1 MPLLRAINSSYHGV
15 EFNKLERSI
24 GKFAVPKLLHWQVHL
39 VTITLTSFCECVF
52 IHPNQCKKTLKQEF
66 RKALEVSYPNCVW
79 AGPGTVFLKVTFRS
93 NVVSG
98 QTEKSIH
105 EIMLHNQEKCC
116 FRKANI
122 KTRLV
127 DACVCVVPG
136 TIPIW
141 SQELQQS
148 AHVCALDAGGS
159 KNVHLAILPCFEH
172 SWIRRIM
179 QRCAGSMAAGRT
191 CHRKLVVVDFW

>member
-15 EFNKLERSI
+15 EFNKLEHSI
-24 GKFAVPKLLHWQVHL
+24 GKFTVPKLLHWQVHL

-98 QTEKSIH
+98 QTDKSIL
-105 EIMLHNQEKCC
+105 EIMLHNQE
-116 FRKANI
+116 N
-122 KTRLV
+122 
-127 DACVCVVPG
+127 VVFEKR
-136 TIPIW
+136 T
-141 SQELQQS
+141 SK
-148 AHVCALDAGGS
+148 HVCRRMCVRCSRDHPNLITRVAAICTCVRPGRWWFNLTR
-159 KNVHLAILPCFEH
+159 NVHLATLKQTISDRFFEH
-172 SWIRRIM
+172 SWICWIL
-179 QRCAGSMAAGRT
+179 QCCAGSNCSIMP
-191 CHRKLVVVDFW
+191 